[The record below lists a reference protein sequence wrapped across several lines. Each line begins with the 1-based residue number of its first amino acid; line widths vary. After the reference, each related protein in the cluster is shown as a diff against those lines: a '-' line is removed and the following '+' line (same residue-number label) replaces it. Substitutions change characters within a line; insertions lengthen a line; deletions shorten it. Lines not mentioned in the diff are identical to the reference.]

1 MVCWITTY
9 NSTMTWPGLSKVV
22 DPFNNRKSVSGGQGH
37 EIHQSSCGMLALNNC
52 QYVYQADNEGDGGSS
67 NYKPPKRTQF
77 VKSFGD
83 GKGSPWNPPPPPT
96 GATCTD
102 STKNILGW
110 GVDGGGDG
118 DGGGSKI
125 KPGKC
130 DLW

>member
-1 MVCWITTY
+1 
-9 NSTMTWPGLSKVV
+9 MTWLGLSKVV
-22 DPFNNRKSVSGGQGH
+22 DPCNYRKSVSGGQGH
-37 EIHQSSCGMLALNNC
+37 EIHQSFCGMVALNNC

-67 NYKPPKRTQF
+67 NYKPPKRTQL

-96 GATCTD
+96 GAMCAG
-102 STKNILGW
+102 STNNILGW

-118 DGGGSKI
+118 DGGRSKI